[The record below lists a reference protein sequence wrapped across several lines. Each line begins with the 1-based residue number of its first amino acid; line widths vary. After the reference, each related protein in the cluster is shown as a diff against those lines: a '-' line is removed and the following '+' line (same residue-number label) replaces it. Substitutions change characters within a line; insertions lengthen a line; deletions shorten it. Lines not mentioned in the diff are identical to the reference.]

1 VVTYGA
7 LFAGYGG
14 LELGARAVLGGR
26 VAWVAE
32 NDPGASRIL
41 AARLPAAPNLG
52 DVTAIEWA
60 DVEPVDVLTGGTPCQ
75 DLSNAGRRLGMTEGS
90 RSNLWVAM
98 REAIA
103 VLRPRLVLWENVRGA
118 TSADAVSGLEPCPGC
133 VGDPRDDRSVLR
145 ALGRVLGDLADLGYD
160 AGWTSL
166 RAADVGAP
174 HNRFRIFLLAH
185 RRDAPPVAEGVG
197 LHRSGTP
204 RGGVARPPLGDRVP
218 PVLGTPSVRDSKGT
232 GQPGSTSHAYLSRH
246 GNLEA
251 QIYDLL
257 PTPAVNDMGE
267 NKTVEWWDEWT
278 DELLAVHPEKGNGHG
293 PSLSVEVR
301 RLPTWDPNELVRPVE
316 DMGEAWGKY
325 APAIERWESITRP
338 APPRTVEFPGGPGP
352 QLAPAFSEWMM
363 GLPAGWVTDPA
374 LWSDVKP
381 VTARRRQLKILGN
394 GVVPQQAAVAFALL
408 AAETEAIA

>member
-14 LELGARAVLGGR
+14 LELGARAALGGH

-32 NDPGASRIL
+32 NDPAASRVL

-52 DVTAIEWA
+52 DVTTIEWA

-75 DLSNAGRRLGMTEGS
+75 DLSNAGRRLGMSEGT

-103 VLRPRLVLWENVRGA
+103 VLRPRLVVWENVRGA

-133 VGDPRDDRSVLR
+133 VGDPRGDRTVLR

-185 RRDAPPVAEGVG
+185 RRDTPPVAEGVG
-197 LHRSGTP
+197 LHRAGTP
-204 RGGVARPPLGDRVP
+204 RRGVARPPMGDRVS
-218 PVLGTPSVRDSKGT
+218 PVLGTPSVRDAKGT
-232 GQPGSTSHAYLSRH
+232 GQPGSTSHRYLSAH

-257 PTPAVNDMGE
+257 PTPAVND
-267 NKTVEWWDEWT
+267 T
-278 DELLAVHPEKGNGHG
+278 DESD
-293 PSLSVEVR
+293 SLSVEVR
-301 RLPTWDPNELVRPVE
+301 RLPAWDPNELVRSVDDP
-316 DMGEAWGKY
+316 GEAWGKY

-338 APPRTVEFPGGPGP
+338 APPRTVVLPGGPGP
-352 QLAPAFSEWMM
+352 QLAPAFSEWLM

-374 LWSDVKP
+374 LWSDVRP

-408 AAETEAIA
+408 AAEWEAIA